1 MTTKRVIIFSAPSGS
16 GKSTIIS
23 QILGSYPSL
32 RFSVSATSRAP
43 RGQECDGVDYHFL
56 SPEEFKR
63 RIEGDEFVEWEEVYS
78 GTCYGT
84 LKSEI
89 QQIWDQNQVAIFD
102 VDVVG
107 GVNLKKI
114 YGPQAVSIFI
124 MPPSIEELQR
134 RLIGRATDS
143 PEAIEKRVAKA
154 THEIAY
160 AEQFDEIV
168 VNDSLD
174 RAVEQ
179 VTQIINSIL

>member
-1 MTTKRVIIFSAPSGS
+1 MTSKKVIIFSAPSGS

-23 QILGSYPSL
+23 KILGEYPSL
-32 RFSVSATSRAP
+32 RFSVSATSRVP
-43 RGQECDGVDYHFL
+43 RGQERNGVDYHFL
-56 SPEEFKR
+56 SHDEFKR
-63 RIEGDEFVEWEEVYS
+63 RVVGGEFVEWEEVYS

-89 QQIWDQNQVAIFD
+89 QRIWDNDQVAIFD

-124 MPPSIEELQR
+124 MPPSIEELR
-134 RLIGRATDS
+134 KRLISRATDT

-154 THEIAY
+154 TQEIEY
-160 AEQFDEIV
+160 APQFDEIV
-168 VNDSLD
+168 INDSLD
-174 RAVEQ
+174 EAIEQ
-179 VTQIINSIL
+179 VNQIIKSIV

>member
-63 RIEGDEFVEWEEVYS
+63 RVEGDEFVEWEEVYS

>member
-1 MTTKRVIIFSAPSGS
+1 MTSKKVIIFSAPSGS

-23 QILGSYPSL
+23 KILGEYPSL

-43 RGQECDGVDYHFL
+43 RGRERDGVDYHFL
-56 SPEEFKR
+56 SHDEFKR
-63 RIEGDEFVEWEEVYS
+63 RVVGGEFVEWEEVYS

-89 QQIWDQNQVAIFD
+89 QRIWDNDQVAIFD

-114 YGPQAVSIFI
+114 YGHQAVSIFI
-124 MPPSIEELQR
+124 MPPSIEELEK
-134 RLIGRATDS
+134 RLISRATDT

-154 THEIAY
+154 TQEIEY
-160 AEQFDEIV
+160 APQFDEIV
-168 VNDSLD
+168 INDSLD
-174 RAVEQ
+174 EAIEQ
-179 VTQIINSIL
+179 VNQIIKSIV

>member
-1 MTTKRVIIFSAPSGS
+1 M
-16 GKSTIIS
+16 
-23 QILGSYPSL
+23 
-32 RFSVSATSRAP
+32 
-43 RGQECDGVDYHFL
+43 DYHFL